1 MEYAKLLIIFATV
14 LKYGSMNASASHL
27 GMTASAISQH
37 IKRLEELYQIKLLN
51 RTTRKLIPTEAGKT
65 LWQYAQQLTELLEQ
79 TENAMQNLREEAV
92 GEVKITLPTAYM
104 QMPIMHRIIQRL
116 RSDFPAIRL
125 VFLESDKVVNLL
137 DSDTADIAIRVM
149 HQTDDENL
157 IARPLATWQTL
168 LCASPDYLSQHPINK
183 PQDLLSAHWLNFHNG
198 ALLNTLNQLNLPA
211 VLPDSRTDCTH
222 NANSARDLA
231 RLGLGVT
238 ILMSG
243 DIAEDLRSGRLV
255 QLLPDY
261 PLPMRTIYAV
271 TVNRAQSAKIRTVL
285 EVLAEEFKKG

>member
-1 MEYAKLLIIFATV
+1 MEQAKLLIIFATV
-14 LKYGSMNASASHL
+14 LKHGSMNASASHL

-79 TENAMQNLREEAV
+79 TDYAMQHLREDTV
-92 GEVKITLPTAYM
+92 GEVKITLPTGYI
-104 QMPIMHRIIQRL
+104 QMPIMQRVIQRL
-116 RSDFPAIRL
+116 RIDFPAIRL
-125 VFLESDKVVNLL
+125 IFWESDQIVNLL
-137 DSDTADIAIRVM
+137 DKNVADIAIRVVP
-149 HQTDDENL
+149 QPDDENL

-168 LCASPDYLSQHPINK
+168 LCASPDYLRQSPIEK

-198 ALLNTLNQLNLPA
+198 VLLNTLNQLNLPTA
-211 VLPDSRTDCTH
+211 LPENRTDCTH
-222 NANSARDLA
+222 NASTARDLA

-261 PLPMRTIYAV
+261 PLPTRTIYAV
-271 TVNRAQSAKIRTVL
+271 TVNRAQSAKIRAVL
-285 EVLAEEFKKG
+285 EVLTEEFKKG